1 MNVTK
6 LNIITKS
13 SNYLYKRSYA
23 TTKPFIRP
31 RLFTQQ
37 IVLTNG
43 ATYTLRT
50 TSPKPR
56 IKLIKDTRN
65 HPLWNPSQLSQSLDD
80 DSGQLNKFIKKFGD
94 EEYDLEFMESD
105 ENLPDLSS
113 NDFKTPVLSAVNSCK
128 SKNQVII
135 MVVNHNY
142 HLSVNHNN
150 IVITTKLH
158 LMFII
163 LQLA

>member
-6 LNIITKS
+6 LSIIMKS
-13 SNYLYKRSYA
+13 YIPSNNYPLILYKRSYA
-23 TTKPFIRP
+23 TTKSFIRP

-65 HPLWNPSQLSQSLDD
+65 HPLWNPSQLSQTLDD
-80 DSGQLNKFIKKFGD
+80 DSGQLSKFIKKFGN

-105 ENLPDLSS
+105 ENLPDLTS
-113 NDFKTPVLSAVNSCK
+113 NDMK
-128 SKNQVII
+128 SPGKR
-135 MVVNHNY
+135 
-142 HLSVNHNN
+142 
-150 IVITTKLH
+150 KKK
-158 LMFII
+158 
-163 LQLA
+163 

>member
-1 MNVTK
+1 MLNLFNVSSTNEHILYLLISLIFSDMNITK
-6 LNIITKS
+6 LSIITKLYIPP
-13 SNYLYKRSYA
+13 NYPSTLYKRSYA
-23 TTKPFIRP
+23 TTKSFIRP

-65 HPLWNPSQLSQSLDD
+65 HPLWNPSQLSQALDD
-80 DSGQLNKFIKKFGD
+80 DSGQLSKFIKKFGD

-105 ENLPDLSS
+105 ENLPVLTS
-113 NDFKTPVLSAVNSCK
+113 NDMK
-128 SKNQVII
+128 S
-135 MVVNHNY
+135 
-142 HLSVNHNN
+142 SVFCAS
-150 IVITTKLH
+150 
-158 LMFII
+158 ME
-163 LQLA
+163 

>member
-1 MNVTK
+1 MLNLFNVSSTNEHI
-6 LNIITKS
+6 LYLLVDKS
-13 SNYLYKRSYA
+13 HIFRSYA
-23 TTKPFIRP
+23 TTKSFIRP

-65 HPLWNPSQLSQSLDD
+65 HPLWNPSQLSQALDD
-80 DSGQLNKFIKKFGD
+80 DSGQLSKFIKKFGD

-105 ENLPDLSS
+105 ENLPDLTS
-113 NDFKTPVLSAVNSCK
+113 NDMK
-128 SKNQVII
+128 SSGKR
-135 MVVNHNY
+135 
-142 HLSVNHNN
+142 
-150 IVITTKLH
+150 KKK
-158 LMFII
+158 
-163 LQLA
+163 